1 MSRIAIVSDSHDHNK
16 HVEQID
22 DNWLLNPGEL
32 MGMKGDPTWA
42 LYDTDAHTG
51 ELKAVTT

>member
-22 DNWLLNPGEL
+22 DNWLLNSGEL

-42 LYDTDAHTG
+42 LYDTDAHTV